1 MKNFKTIIFL
11 GVDGTGK
18 STLINSVYKKNKK
31 KFEKI
36 HFAPDYFKKKNKP
49 ITNPHQQI
57 KRSMVFS
64 FFKII
69 YWIINYQIFT
79 ILNYNS
85 KKIYI
90 FDRYIYDVMIDPL
103 RYRFSL
109 SKIVITKIIK
119 FAIKPDLI
127 VLLTGNP
134 KKIYSRK
141 KELTL
146 KDTIELNDKYIK
158 FVKKFDVKIILN
170 CLYDI
175 DTNTNKILSYIK
187 KLSL

>member
-1 MKNFKTIIFL
+1 
-11 GVDGTGK
+11 
-18 STLINSVYKKNKK
+18 
-31 KFEKI
+31 
-36 HFAPDYFKKKNKP
+36 
-49 ITNPHQQI
+49 
-57 KRSMVFS
+57 MVFS

-90 FDRYIYDVMIDPL
+90 FDRYVYDVMIDPL

-146 KDTIELNDKYIK
+146 KDTIKLNNKYIK

>member
-1 MKNFKTIIFL
+1 M
-11 GVDGTGK
+11 
-18 STLINSVYKKNKK
+18 IN
-31 KFEKI
+31 
-36 HFAPDYFKKKNKP
+36 
-49 ITNPHQQI
+49 
-57 KRSMVFS
+57 
-64 FFKII
+64 
-69 YWIINYQIFT
+69 
-79 ILNYNS
+79 
-85 KKIYI
+85 
-90 FDRYIYDVMIDPL
+90 PL

-146 KDTIELNDKYIK
+146 KDTIKLNDKYIK
-158 FVKKFDVKIILN
+158 FVKKFDVKIVLN
-170 CLYDI
+170 CL
-175 DTNTNKILSYIK
+175 NKIDSNRDKILNYIK